1 MPRYTRYTWISRLEN
16 VINQYKF
23 VKAGQLR
30 RVPDSYN
37 DSIRYLLDLWFDDSD
52 GAPGRDLGGATTCP
66 ATGAEGTAGNSALDS
81 GDVEM
86 SMDSTSKRSENID
99 KSDSLMDLALHLNLL
114 SPATPPLSEEDRH
127 DLALLD
133 KLTQTHTRLQQ
144 VLALETEIVETEKWN
159 FDAVTQLLDLAKRIS
174 RIPFASRSAIF
185 DLEPTAAEPESSALP
200 GLASKGKGRLKE
212 EVPKKKSVYH
222 MIPNDA
228 RKGWAG
234 SSGEIFLL
242 PLSNST
248 PDAGQ

>member
-16 VINQYKF
+16 AINPYKF

-30 RVPDSYN
+30 RVPNSYN
-37 DSIRYLLDLWFDDSD
+37 DAIRYLLDLWFDDSD
-52 GAPGRDLGGATTCP
+52 GAPGRDLGGAP
-66 ATGAEGTAGNSALDS
+66 GAESTAGNSALAS

-86 SMDSTSKRSENID
+86 SMDSTNERSENVD
-99 KSDSLMDLALHLNLL
+99 KSDPLMDLALHLNLL

-144 VLALETEIVETEKWN
+144 VLALETEIVATEKWN

-174 RIPFASRSAIF
+174 RIPFASRSEIF

-222 MIPNDA
+222 MIPDDA

-242 PLSNST
+242 PLPNFNS
-248 PDAGQ
+248 